1 MNVDPNEFFRQ
12 ATVRIC
18 GSLDIEIALRRM
30 RQYISQFIPVEFIS
44 LIIFDPSKNMFHSV
58 AGSVAKRSDGRG
70 KNFSLPPDPDIR
82 SKWISRYLGSE
93 RFRVVND
100 LKTDEDLFEL
110 FSRLGMDTDISCIT
124 IRLEMEGSRLGGLWV
139 SANGKNRYCQKQG
152 ELLYILKQ
160 PIAIAMSNALRHRE
174 ILERNDD
181 LLDDIRYLHHRLHE
195 QSGDQIVGADL
206 GLKEVM
212 RMVNQVSGMD
222 SPVLLTGESGVGK
235 EMIADAIHYAS
246 HRKNGPLIK
255 VNCGAIPESLMDSE
269 LFGHEKGAFT
279 GASARKRG
287 RFERADH
294 GTIFLDEIGELSPQ
308 AQIRLLRV
316 LQEKRIERVGGTK
329 EIPVDARVISAT
341 HRNLRDMV
349 AGGTFREDLWFRIN
363 VFPIQIPPL
372 RERKEDIPALAEYF
386 ILKKSQELKLKQ
398 HPDLPL
404 NAVRQLLSHDW
415 PGNVRELQ
423 NLIERALIVYQGG
436 SISFRDLL
444 EKPAASNAPEGVSN
458 DPPGLLSM
466 DEAMSRHIRNVL
478 KYTKGKLSGP
488 GGAAEILGIP
498 YSTLRHRMSKLSI
511 SFGKKRK

>member
-1 MNVDPNEFFRQ
+1 
-12 ATVRIC
+12 
-18 GSLDIEIALRRM
+18 
-30 RQYISQFIPVEFIS
+30 
-44 LIIFDPSKNMFHSV
+44 
-58 AGSVAKRSDGRG
+58 
-70 KNFSLPPDPDIR
+70 
-82 SKWISRYLGSE
+82 
-93 RFRVVND
+93 
-100 LKTDEDLFEL
+100 
-110 FSRLGMDTDISCIT
+110 
-124 IRLEMEGSRLGGLWV
+124 
-139 SANGKNRYCQKQG
+139 
-152 ELLYILKQ
+152 
-160 PIAIAMSNALRHRE
+160 MSNALRHRE

-181 LLDDIRYLHHRLHE
+181 LLDDIRYLHDRLHE

-235 EMIADAIHYAS
+235 EMVADAIHYAS
-246 HRKNGPLIK
+246 HRKNGPFIK

-329 EIPVDARVISAT
+329 EIPVDARVITAT

-349 AGGTFREDLWFRIN
+349 ASGAFREDLWFRIN

-398 HPDLPL
+398 HPDLQL

-498 YSTLRHRMSKLSI
+498 YSTLRHRMSKLGI
-511 SFGKKRK
+511 SFGKKRN